1 VRKNAVESLGS
12 FPRES
17 AQSIPGL
24 LERLGDDDVEVRRA
38 TILALG
44 NLGKGQSNVEEAL
57 KKYTQDSDAVTR
69 LDALVAMAELGKTEE
84 TGVPTLLKA
93 LGSSK
98 EATARAAAKALSM
111 IAGEKPQ
118 EVLPGILEIL
128 DKQEQPAAINSLRI
142 LRGMKSQSSE
152 AAPRIASLYKGVTPH
167 DRREIVDTLTAIDT
181 EGNYTIPVLIEAL
194 KEPAPYDR
202 RDALLGLMKYRSK
215 VDLFIDSL
223 TDELKDNDLENKF
236 LAINIVRGLG
246 QQGSKAL
253 PAMIMLTNDQNPQV
267 RAAVVNAIGV
277 FGPSYPEVVRTL
289 AQTVADTDLR
299 VRMASVVALENA
311 GKTSPQ
317 EVLPILQRA
326 LDSEKL
332 DGAKRRIKVAL
343 DGLNEKPASPTGQQ
357 SAEKQQSNK

>member
-1 VRKNAVESLGS
+1 MGS

-44 NLGKGQSNVEEAL
+44 NLGKGQNNVEEAL
-57 KKYTQDSDAVTR
+57 KKYTQDSDPVTR

-84 TGVPTLLKA
+84 TGIPTLLKA

-111 IAGEKPQ
+111 IAAEKPQ
-118 EVLPGILEIL
+118 EVLPGIMEIL
-128 DKQEQPAAINSLRI
+128 DKKEQPAAINSLRI
-142 LRGMKSQSSE
+142 IRGMKSQSSE
-152 AAPRIASLYKGVTPH
+152 AAPRIASLYKSVTPH
-167 DRREIVDTLTAIDT
+167 ERREIVDTLTAIDT

-277 FGPSYPEVVRTL
+277 FGSSYPEVVRTL
-289 AQTVADTDLR
+289 GQTVTDADLR

-311 GKTSPQ
+311 GKTNPQ
-317 EVLPILQRA
+317 EVIPILQRA

-332 DGAKRRIKVAL
+332 DAAKRRIKAAL
-343 DGLNEKPASPTGQQ
+343 DGLNKKVASPTGQQ
-357 SAEKQQSNK
+357 SAEKQQNNK